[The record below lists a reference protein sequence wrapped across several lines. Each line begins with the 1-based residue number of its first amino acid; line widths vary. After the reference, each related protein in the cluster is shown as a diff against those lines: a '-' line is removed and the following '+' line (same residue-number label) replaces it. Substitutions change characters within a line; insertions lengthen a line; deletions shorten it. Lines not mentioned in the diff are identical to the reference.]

1 MKTAIKEPELQQE
14 YELLRDNARG
24 ITNFSRGLCVFLQ
37 RGMIGWMRFLNYR
50 LQEIPGPLSA
60 YDAGPASMF
69 HKQELASGMNGILA
83 DVLIFSNS
91 QQ

>member
-1 MKTAIKEPELQQE
+1 MKTAVAEPELQKE

-37 RGMIGWMRFLNYR
+37 RGMIGWMKFLNYR
-50 LQEIPGPLSA
+50 FQEIPASMPAHGA
-60 YDAGPASMF
+60 EPASM
-69 HKQELASGMNGILA
+69 ELASGMNGILA

-91 QQ
+91 QQKQ

>member
-1 MKTAIKEPELQQE
+1 MKTAVEEPELQKE

-50 LQEIPGPLSA
+50 VQEIPAHGAEP
-60 YDAGPASMF
+60 DSMF
-69 HKQELASGMNGILA
+69 YKQELIPGMNGILA

-91 QQ
+91 QQKQ